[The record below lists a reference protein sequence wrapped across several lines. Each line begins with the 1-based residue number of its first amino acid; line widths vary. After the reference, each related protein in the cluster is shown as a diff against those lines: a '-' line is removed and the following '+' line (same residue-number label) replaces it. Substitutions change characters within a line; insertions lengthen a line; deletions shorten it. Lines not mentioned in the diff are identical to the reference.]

1 MIESNVPGHAGE
13 LVVRTWPNLDATWLA
28 VLVHGYGE
36 HGGRYGH
43 VAERLVAAGALV
55 VAPDHVGHG
64 ASAGERALITSLD
77 GVVEDVGAAI
87 RSAAADLPVVLIGH
101 SLGGLVATRYAQ
113 AHPVAALVLSAPVLG
128 TWQGLDALSL
138 DEIPDTP
145 IDPDVLSRDPEV
157 GRRYAADPLVWH
169 GPFKRATLE
178 AVERALDDANYG
190 PTLEDL
196 PTLWLHGD
204 ADELVPLADT
214 RTGTDRIRGLL
225 FEERVYPGAR
235 HEVFNETN
243 RDEVLSDV
251 VSFVRRVLRLD
262 RADTGR
268 GHAG

>member
-13 LVVRTWPNLDATWLA
+13 LVVRTWPNLDADWLA

-43 VAERLVAAGALV
+43 VADRLVAAGALV

-64 ASAGERALITSLD
+64 GSDGERALITSFD
-77 GVVEDVGAAI
+77 GVVEDLGAAVS
-87 RSAAADLPVVLIGH
+87 SAATDLPTVLVGH
-101 SLGGLVATRYAQ
+101 SVGGLVATRYAQ
-113 AHPVAALVLSAPVLG
+113 LHPVSALVLSAPVLG
-128 TWQGLDALSL
+128 TWQGLDALAM
-138 DEIPDTP
+138 DEIPDAP
-145 IDPDVLSRDPEV
+145 IDPESLSRDPEV
-157 GRRYAADPLVWH
+157 GKQYAADPLVWH
-169 GPFKRATLE
+169 GPFKRPTLE
-178 AVERALDDANYG
+178 SLERALDEVNYG
-190 PTLEDL
+190 PTLEKL

-204 ADELVPLADT
+204 ADTLVPLADT

-251 VSFVRRVLRLD
+251 VAFVRRVLDLP
-262 RADTGR
+262 
-268 GHAG
+268 